1 MKKSIYLAL
10 ILSIF
15 LCCAPK
21 KEKVE
26 KIMEDGVEV
35 VINHFEPYQIK
46 NEPTTFILKEEFVI
60 DTEREDLAELGIGTI
75 STWDINIDSDIY
87 LASRG
92 QIFKFDRKGNFVKTI
107 GQKGQGPG
115 DFQSIRELRITNS
128 GELSFYDYRNV
139 KYLFF
144 TADGTF
150 KEERKVTSDTFIHW
164 IIYLDNSNFMIRERQ
179 NEPEKGLRKFDYVIL
194 DKNFEKIRDL
204 HPSFQIEVPYYKTD
218 KFSLLPYTMSKEIST
233 DKIFVSSNMR
243 EDLEIE
249 VYNFRGD
256 LLRKIRKE
264 SERLKISREYK
275 EENIKRWEKS
285 PAWEEWD
292 LKRKHYFPDYFP
304 PFKMFWVDDKERIF
318 VETYQE
324 GEKPGEVILYIFNS
338 EGIFV
343 GTKSLKEAR
352 YRRFKNNRMYCV
364 FRKDSGYEEFV
375 AYEVSW
381 K

>member
-1 MKKSIYLAL
+1 
-10 ILSIF
+10 
-15 LCCAPK
+15 
-21 KEKVE
+21 
-26 KIMEDGVEV
+26 
-35 VINHFEPYQIK
+35 
-46 NEPTTFILKEEFVI
+46 VI

-75 STWDINIDSDIY
+75 STWDVNPEGDIY
-87 LASRG
+87 LVSRG
-92 QIFKFDRKGNFVKTI
+92 QIFKFDKKGNFVKII

-115 DFQSIRELRITNS
+115 DFQSIRELRITKS
-128 GELSFYDYRNV
+128 GELSFYDYGNV

-144 TADGTF
+144 TPDGTF

-164 IIYLDNSNFMIRERQ
+164 IIYLDNGNFMIRERQ
-179 NEPEKGLRKFDYVIL
+179 NEPEKGMRKFHFALL
-194 DKNFEKIRDL
+194 DKNFNKIGDL
-204 HPSFQIEVPYYKTD
+204 QPSYWIEVPYYQTD
-218 KFSLLPYTMSKEIST
+218 KFSLLPYAMSSEIIM

-264 SERLKISREYK
+264 SERLKISKEYK
-275 EENIKRWEKS
+275 EENLKRWEKA

-304 PFKMFWVDDKERIF
+304 PFKMFWVDDDERIF
-318 VETYQE
+318 VETYEE
-324 GEKPGEVILYIFNS
+324 GERAGEALFYIFNP

-343 GTKSLKEAR
+343 SIKSLKKASFR
-352 YRRFKNNRMYCV
+352 KFKNNRLYCV
-364 FRKDSGYEEFV
+364 YRKDSGYEKFV
-375 AYEVSW
+375 AYTVSW